1 MNKDVAY
8 TALIASKLSSFNAQ
22 VSSDETRTEW
32 NDFIGKAKQTTV
44 EANLDARFIAR
55 GVHLET
61 NWYDIPF
68 TEDLHAI
75 AGANCL
81 VDLLLISTKKPQN
94 VLIVDGLINRLPLYS
109 LLKDTNISFVNNQY
123 LFWWEQHLKNTS
135 ENHSFG
141 YTAYSIEEL
150 LEIDTPL
157 FDMIFISGHSI
168 FNNFG
173 VLDSIT
179 NLLVPEGI
187 LSASST
193 NGFSSL
199 YTELYKTHDMY
210 PLHETLNNADG
221 LTVHLANFL
230 GSTYFIKN

>member
-1 MNKDVAY
+1 MNKEVAY
-8 TALIASKLSSFNAQ
+8 TALISSKLSSFNAQ
-22 VSSDETRTEW
+22 VSSEETRTEW
-32 NDFIGKAKQTTV
+32 NDFIAKVKQTTV
-44 EANLDARFIAR
+44 EANLDARFLAR

-94 VLIVDGLINRLPLYS
+94 VLIVDGLINRLPLYG
-109 LLKDTNISFVNNQY
+109 LLKDSNINFVNNQY
-123 LFWWEQHLKNTS
+123 FFWWEKHLKNTS

-141 YTAYSIEEL
+141 YTAYSIDEL
-150 LEIDTPL
+150 LEMQTPI
-157 FDMIFISGHSI
+157 FDMIFISGYSM
-168 FNNFG
+168 FNNFE
-173 VLDSIT
+173 VLASFS
-179 NLLVPEGI
+179 NLLLPGGMI
-187 LSASST
+187 SASST
-193 NGFSSL
+193 NGFSTL
-199 YTELYKTHDMY
+199 YTPLYKEHDMY

>member
-1 MNKDVAY
+1 MNKEVAY
-8 TALIASKLSSFNAQ
+8 TALISSKLSSFNAQ
-22 VSSDETRTEW
+22 VSSEETRTEW
-32 NDFIGKAKQTTV
+32 NDFIAKVKQTTV
-44 EANLDARFIAR
+44 EANLDARFLAR

-94 VLIVDGLINRLPLYS
+94 VLIVDGLINRLPLYG
-109 LLKDTNISFVNNQY
+109 LLKDSNINFVNNQY
-123 LFWWEQHLKNTS
+123 FFWWEKHLKNTS

-141 YTAYSIEEL
+141 YTAYSIDEL
-150 LEIDTPL
+150 LEMQTPI
-157 FDMIFISGHSI
+157 FDMIFISGYSM
-168 FNNFG
+168 FNNFE
-173 VLDSIT
+173 VLASFS
-179 NLLVPEGI
+179 NLLLPGGMI
-187 LSASST
+187 SASST